1 MNPADLGKLEG
12 YVAYLDKKAV
22 EEEKGGQFVDAI
34 ATNFKLVDV
43 LLVLAEATTDY
54 PKWLKCTNSAS
65 NHQKKIKS
73 LIALA
78 SLKQKEE
85 AEQQFPKNAEP
96 QKLLTT
102 Q

>member
-1 MNPADLGKLEG
+1 MNPADLVKLEG
-12 YVAYLDKKAV
+12 YVAYLDRKAV

-34 ATNFKLVDV
+34 ATNLKLVDV
-43 LLVLAEATTDY
+43 LLVLAEAIPDY

-65 NHQKKIKS
+65 NHQKKIMS

-78 SLKQKEE
+78 SLRQKEE
-85 AEQQFPKNAEP
+85 AETQVSRNVEP